1 MAIKEA
7 DENDELQESEEKENI
22 PEEKPKGRKLGS
34 PIKKKK
40 RVSVINI
47 SVCTTEMEIC
57 TLGHFS
63 GLKIPWELQN

>member
-40 RVSVINI
+40 RVSIINI
-47 SVCTTEMEIC
+47 SVPQKW
-57 TLGHFS
+57 
-63 GLKIPWELQN
+63 KIVHNGSFLRA

>member
-40 RVSVINI
+40 RVSVLNI
-47 SVCTTEMEIC
+47 S
-57 TLGHFS
+57 LPQKWRFAQWAFFL
-63 GLKIPWELQN
+63 GLKIPWKLQR

>member
-22 PEEKPKGRKLGS
+22 PEEKRKGRKLGS

-40 RVSVINI
+40 RVSIINI
-47 SVCTTEMEIC
+47 SVLHKWEIA
-57 TLGHFS
+57 
-63 GLKIPWELQN
+63 Q